1 MLRTKIPE
9 FFHPEI
15 RHLIQSALEEAW
27 LELKDEQLAD
37 AESVKERLA
46 TTIVA
51 LAAIG
56 ETNSAKLKDFALHT
70 ARAAFR
76 SSPRRQTAQ
85 MAAQNF

>member
-37 AESVKERLA
+37 AESVKKRLA

-76 SSPRRQTAQ
+76 PSTQRQTA
-85 MAAQNF
+85 